1 MSLVGCLCSLLFIFF
16 SFQWTLLFPFLQSVG
31 GDIQVWNSVDF
42 FHSGISSIYL
52 HLDTCCHCPL
62 WTFHLHFFPVI
73 PTWFPGLCPFCTS
86 FWFGHFSLQ
95 ILSMCVTAPHSQL
108 TFAVKSVFSG
118 PLACSPSALLNVR
131 ISTHHLLP
139 GLMRLSDRF
148 H

>member
-1 MSLVGCLCSLLFIFF
+1 MDSILLKSIKFYYLISHQDIFRLFSYFKSLV
-16 SFQWTLLFPFLQSVG
+16 QSY
-31 GDIQVWNSVDF
+31 
-42 FHSGISSIYL
+42 ISSIYL

-86 FWFGHFSLQ
+86 FWFGHISLQ

-139 GLMRLSDRF
+139 GLMRLSDCF